1 MARYISNSKL
11 AFRLHLLL
19 LLSALLMLVAFV
31 LNRNH
36 SAYAIYFVAAGVTG
50 LALHRLIFYIRGE
63 IKTTEGITNKK
74 TTLLG
79 SVRYVHWLLI
89 ICIVVVALLLPKNRV
104 AAIYLINIALIG
116 IVVFFFVLM
125 FRNNDNDNPEKNTP
139 SRQSATFSLL
149 IKLFAAVVIIGLL
162 FLVDHIPYGIYLID
176 AGLVGNIVLVITL
189 PFSIKARA
197 QAAKDDGEKMKKS
210 SFGFNF
216 LLVLFTA
223 IAVLGLLFKINRLP
237 YSEILLSTG
246 SGGVIMLLIII
257 IILAEI
263 KKSKKTNV

>member
-31 LNRNH
+31 ININH

-116 IVVFFFVLM
+116 IVVFFIVLM
-125 FRNNDNDNPEKNTP
+125 FRNNDNPEKNTP

-210 SFGFNF
+210 SFGLNF